1 MTDEMKLTHTIALLG
16 GDLRQLAAADALRAA
31 GYCVTLSGFDAE
43 AGTENL
49 PLAEALAE
57 AEVLLLPLPT
67 IRHDRIN
74 LPFSD
79 ERLTVSALLTWLT
92 ANRPPH
98 LTQVFG
104 GVIPAALT
112 EGLRALGLRVTD
124 LCSEERFNLLNAVP
138 TAEGALAEA
147 MRHLDITLYGAE
159 AAVLGFGRIG
169 KVLCRSLHALGAKV
183 TAVARRERDRTEA
196 ELCGYRALSY
206 REVPAAA
213 SRLDVIFN
221 TVPSLVLTE
230 PILSQ
235 LPKKCI
241 VIDLASFPYGVDAD
255 AALRHGVCVIHALS
269 LPGKVAPITA
279 GRIVARCVCEK
290 LKEAEE

>member
-31 GYCVTLSGFDAE
+31 GYRVTLSGFDAE

-124 LCSEERFNLLNAVP
+124 LCSDTWCNRNK
-138 TAEGALAEA
+138 TA
-147 MRHLDITLYGAE
+147 
-159 AAVLGFGRIG
+159 
-169 KVLCRSLHALGAKV
+169 LHQ
-183 TAVARRERDRTEA
+183 
-196 ELCGYRALSY
+196 
-206 REVPAAA
+206 
-213 SRLDVIFN
+213 DVIYM
-221 TVPSLVLTE
+221 SGM
-230 PILSQ
+230 
-235 LPKKCI
+235 KG
-241 VIDLASFPYGVDAD
+241 GVDWKTIFINTGD
-255 AALRHGVCVIHALS
+255 TGV
-269 LPGKVAPITA
+269 
-279 GRIVARCVCEK
+279 RCS
-290 LKEAEE
+290 